1 MTIISIDKEL
11 LQQAAYDWGVPDGY
25 VSVFCRQCVE
35 RAGRVLIPF
44 VFNAHEH
51 QDNQRHWL
59 AFNAAMWCC
68 VYREAQT
75 KQGQGEALG
84 CIRALFYVAQ
94 TLGEGEIKKLLW
106 EWWSQTYELH
116 RVPAP
121 DFSAVQSPPI
131 H

>member
-11 LQQAAYDWGVPDGY
+11 LLQSAYDWGVPDGY
-25 VSVFCRQCVE
+25 VSVFCLQSVE
-35 RAGRVLIPF
+35 QDGRVFIPF
-44 VFNAHEH
+44 AFSAH
-51 QDNQRHWL
+51 DNQNNPRHWL

-84 CIRALFYVAQ
+84 CIRALFYVAL
-94 TLGEGEIKKLLW
+94 TLGQDEIKELLQ
-106 EWWSQTYELH
+106 EWWRHTFDLH
-116 RVPAP
+116 HLDLPNI
-121 DFSAVQSPPI
+121 SAVQSPPI